1 MDSED
6 ISMQIDKKCLILLT
20 DLNMGGVT
28 TAAVNFANGLY
39 ERGAQVDI
47 LLMSE
52 ASHASQV
59 GFAEGIRLLQM
70 PREIG
75 LWNLTS
81 KTIRE
86 EKHPVKKLAYAC
98 LGAVKKIVNRNGL
111 WHKLIFGKKK
121 YFSGYDV
128 VVAFRQCSPC
138 YGFALHNVDA
148 KKKIAFVHGDLAFMG
163 DISTWQP
170 LMPAFDAVAYVSD
183 GVKKGF
189 IAQYPEL
196 EKNAVTV
203 YNTFLTEE
211 ILQKAKM
218 PCEVAFNGD
227 HLNLI
232 TVSRVENAVKGTGRI
247 APICRM
253 LKDKY
258 PNQFHW
264 YVVGGGPDLETCKK
278 QAAELDVTDHLTY
291 LGLQQNPF
299 RFMSR
304 ADLCVFPTFTE
315 AFPMVVGESLIVG
328 IPVVAT
334 QYPAVTEIIVD
345 GENGLIAEQSIESI
359 FEKLTKLFDDRDLL
373 LKIKQNC
380 EKYEYDND
388 RSYAQFCNAIE
399 E

>member
-1 MDSED
+1 
-6 ISMQIDKKCLILLT
+6 MQIDKKCLLLLT

-39 ERGAQVDI
+39 ERGAQVDV
-47 LLMSE
+47 LVMDKASE
-52 ASHASQV
+52 GTAV
-59 GFAEGIRLLQM
+59 GFAEGIRTLPM
-70 PREIG
+70 PKEIR
-75 LWNLTS
+75 LWNLTA
-81 KTIRE
+81 KTVQA
-86 EKHPVKKLAYAC
+86 EKNPVKKAGYMC
-98 LGAVKKIVNRNGL
+98 LGAVKKLINKK
-111 WHKLIFGKKK
+111 WHWHELIFRKKK

-128 VVAFRQCSPC
+128 VIAFRQCSPC
-138 YGFALHNVDA
+138 YGFALNNVEA
-148 KKKIAFVHGDLAFMG
+148 EKKVAFVHGDLAFMG

-189 IAQYPEL
+189 VAQYPEL
-196 EKNAVTV
+196 EKNAITV

-211 ILQKAKM
+211 ILQKAQM
-218 PCEVAFNGD
+218 PCEVDFAAD
-227 HLNLI
+227 RLNLI
-232 TVSRVENAVKGTGRI
+232 TISRVENAVKGTGRI
-247 APICRM
+247 APICQK

-258 PNQFHW
+258 GDRFHW
-264 YVVGGGPDLETCKK
+264 YVVGGGPDLAACKK
-278 QAAELDVTDHLTY
+278 QAEELGVTDHLTY
-291 LGLQQNPF
+291 LGAQKNPF

-304 ADLCVFPTFTE
+304 ADICVFPTFTE

-380 EKYEYDND
+380 ERYQYDND

-399 E
+399 K